1 MSACT
6 QKLACHQR
14 WCLGLYSISVDT
26 HETDV
31 FGIFSV
37 LFQQFPCYCCFS
49 NFRVIAVSILSV

>member
-6 QKLACHQR
+6 QQLACHQM
-14 WCLGLYSISVDT
+14 WSLVPGASISVDT

-49 NFRVIAVSILSV
+49 NFRFSILSV